1 MVPVPVMDIGEVRM
15 LVAQPSVLVL
25 VTMRLVTIP
34 VERMLMPMVLIVGMS
49 M

>member
-15 LVAQPSVLVL
+15 LVAQPPVLML
-25 VTMRLVTIP
+25 VTVRFVTIP
-34 VERMLMPMVLIVGMS
+34 VEPVLMPMVLIVGMS